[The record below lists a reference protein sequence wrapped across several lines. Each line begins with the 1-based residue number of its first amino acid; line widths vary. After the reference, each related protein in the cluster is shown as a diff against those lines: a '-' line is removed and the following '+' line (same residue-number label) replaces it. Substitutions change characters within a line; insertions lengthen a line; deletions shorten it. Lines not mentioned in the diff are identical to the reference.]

1 MEQVYKRTIPS
12 GQADKARRHQC
23 RVLAYS
29 NAVSASAGKFSE
41 LSKEARKLLGL
52 DKEKALDC

>member
-1 MEQVYKRTIPS
+1 MEQTYKRTIPS
-12 GQADKARRHQC
+12 RQADRARREQC
-23 RVLAYS
+23 SVLAYS
-29 NAVSASAGKFSE
+29 NAISASAGKFSE